1 MKRMILVMTALMMF
15 ALGCSK
21 EFFVDVSK
29 EGAVIPNF
37 KLEDLG
43 GKKIDSD
50 SILNNGKK
58 TLLIIAAEWCPH
70 CKEESPEIQRF
81 YDEYKDKVNVLVI
94 FTNSSSSL
102 DKVKEYITKNGY
114 SYPAYYDAD
123 GSIIRGFGVTGFPFN
138 LKIDNGKVVKQLEL
152 PVNYE
157 MMVKEMIE

>member
-1 MKRMILVMTALMMF
+1 MKKMILIMTVLMMF
-15 ALGCSK
+15 VLGCSK

-29 EGAVIPNF
+29 EGAAIPNF

-43 GKKIDSD
+43 GKKVDSD

-123 GSIIRGFGVTGFPFN
+123 GSIIRGFGITGFPFN